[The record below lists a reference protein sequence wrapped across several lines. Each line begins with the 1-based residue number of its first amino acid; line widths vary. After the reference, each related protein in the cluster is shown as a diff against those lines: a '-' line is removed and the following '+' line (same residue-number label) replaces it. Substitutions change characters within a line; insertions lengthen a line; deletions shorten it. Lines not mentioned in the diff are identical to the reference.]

1 MADLNS
7 LEIATLAAKVVEHVG
22 TVDADIGVKIAAL
35 RIAADTLQS
44 AITMQAIAASLRNT
58 LTPR

>member
-1 MADLNS
+1 MSDLNS
-7 LEIATLAAKVVEHVG
+7 LEIATLAAKLVEQVG
-22 TVDADIGVKIAAL
+22 AVDADIGVKIAAL

-44 AITMQAIAASLRNT
+44 AVTMQAIAASLRNT